1 MPVPSNSFWEQWL
14 IAHRAKPEA
23 CVTYSLSPSPPLQQ
37 FLSQLDPALSLDWS
51 GEDYQG
57 LPSLRE
63 RVLDQYGY
71 RPSCGV
77 DVC

>member
-1 MPVPSNSFWEQWL
+1 M
-14 IAHRAKPEA
+14 
-23 CVTYSLSPSPPLQQ
+23 QQ

-71 RPSCGV
+71 RPSDLPPSSVPVITDKARG
-77 DVC
+77 